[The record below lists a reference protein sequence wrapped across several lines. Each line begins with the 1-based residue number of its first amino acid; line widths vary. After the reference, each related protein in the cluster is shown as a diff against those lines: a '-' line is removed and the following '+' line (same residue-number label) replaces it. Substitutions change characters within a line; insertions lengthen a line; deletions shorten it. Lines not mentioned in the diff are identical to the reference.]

1 MERIYVTEIG
11 AINNYGNFES
21 FGVVGVNR
29 TAKEAVK
36 YIIED
41 GALPIKR
48 EIRRKLK
55 EITYKKNETE
65 GYRISIQTLWDK

>member
-1 MERIYVTEIG
+1 MERIYVTEMGTIKNSG
-11 AINNYGNFES
+11 IFES
-21 FGVVGVNR
+21 FGVIGVDR
-29 TAKEAVK
+29 TAKGAVK
-36 YIIED
+36 YIIRD

-48 EIRRKLK
+48 EIRKKLK